1 MARAAAWLLAACMTV
16 ALAAAGPVPRA
27 LGQEAVGGREEPTAP
42 SALDSLRTLHE
53 VLAARSFA
61 YTSARELA
69 RRLSVEPQASSPELV
84 LLAAQA
90 HAEARSWPAVRRLLS
105 GRDWTDPKLMSE
117 ARILLGRAAMALGSP
132 REAVAEFEAAGVG
145 DLPIDRGVEYAR
157 ALRLSGR
164 PDDAARRFESLA
176 GADPGIRGW
185 LLLSAVEAWAEAGEP
200 DSALMAAG
208 GLRRRTEVWR
218 DSTFSELVRAYV
230 AAGRPSR
237 ALSLADSLS
246 RRAKAL
252 LAGQWLVPALLA
264 RGDSTRAMREAESAL
279 RYRGIGPEVS
289 DYLAA
294 VDSSPAMLRR
304 LASAELT
311 EGRAGRAVGLL
322 RKAAARIPNADRAE
336 VALELAQALFAE
348 RQYSAVTGVLDPWIR
363 ESPDRA
369 GLEPDTRAVQQ
380 MRFLAGR
387 SLYRRGLRGQAS
399 AVWKVVAADP
409 SAPDGAYAGYLL
421 ADMQHD
427 QGNLVRAREAYEEV
441 VARFPRDSWAG
452 QSLMRLGMIDLVEER
467 PAAAM
472 ERFDTYRGRFPGGNW
487 YQAATFWAARARDA
501 AGDSSSARVLYRQVI
516 GNDPIDYYG
525 IQAARA
531 LGEEPWENLRLRP
544 TPPAALRAD
553 HAELIRRMQRLR
565 GLGWKG
571 RALRELAART
581 GPRESRED
589 RLALAVALNEA
600 GFSWQGTSIA
610 WGVYRARS
618 GIWSEDLLR
627 AVYPLIYEPV
637 LRDRADAEKL
647 DPALV
652 AALVRRESQFDR
664 DVVSGAG
671 ATGLMQVMPATGSEV
686 ARRAGITEFSTGQ
699 LVVPEVN
706 LILGTRYLRELLERR
721 AGAVVPALMSYNA
734 GPHRYTA
741 WRRFPEFSASTE
753 LMIDRIPFTE
763 TRRYVKAILA
773 YRYIYSKLYDWPQ

>member
-1 MARAAAWLLAACMTV
+1 MTV
-16 ALAAAGPVPRA
+16 AFAAVGPVPRA
-27 LGQEAVGGREEPTAP
+27 LGQEAVRGREDRTVP
-42 SALDSLRTLHE
+42 SALDSLRALHE
-53 VLAARSFA
+53 GLAARAFA
-61 YTSARELA
+61 YTSARDLA

-90 HAEARSWPAVRRLLS
+90 HADARSWPAVRRLLS
-105 GRDWTDPKLMSE
+105 GRDWTDPGLMRE
-117 ARILLGRAAMALGSP
+117 ARVLMGRAAMALGSP
-132 REAVAEFEAAGVG
+132 GEAVAEFEAAGVEN
-145 DLPIDRGVEYAR
+145 LPIDRGVEYAR
-157 ALRLSGR
+157 ALRLGGR

-200 DSALMAAG
+200 DSALKAAA

-218 DSTFSELVRAYV
+218 DSTFSELVRAYF
-230 AAGRPSR
+230 AAGQPSR
-237 ALSLADSLS
+237 GLSLADSLS

-252 LAGQWLVPALLA
+252 LAGQWLVPGLLA
-264 RGDSTRAMREAESAL
+264 LGDSTRAMREAESAL

-294 VDSSPAMLRR
+294 VDSSPRMLRR

-311 EGRAGRAVGLL
+311 EGRAGRAAGLL
-322 RKAAARIPNADRAE
+322 RRAAARVPGADRAE
-336 VALELAQALFAE
+336 VALELAQALFAD
-348 RQYSAVTGVLDPWIR
+348 RQYSALPGVLDPWIR
-363 ESPDRA
+363 ASP
-369 GLEPDTRAVQQ
+369 EPDTRTVQQ

-387 SLYRRGLRGQAS
+387 ALYRRGLRGEAS
-399 AVWKVVAADP
+399 AVWTVVAADP
-409 SAPDGAYAGYLL
+409 SAPDGSYAGYLL

-427 QGNLVRAREAYEEV
+427 QGNLARARVAYEEV

-467 PAAAM
+467 PGAAV
-472 ERFDTYRGRFPGGNW
+472 EHFDTYRGRFPGGNW

-525 IQAARA
+525 IQAART
-531 LGEEPWENLRLRP
+531 LGEEPWDNLRLRP

-553 HAELIRRMQRLR
+553 HAELIARMQRLR
-565 GLGWKG
+565 DLGWKG
-571 RALRELAART
+571 RALRELAARS

-589 RLALAVALNEA
+589 RLALAVALNGA

-610 WGVYRARS
+610 WGVYQARS
-618 GIWSEDLLR
+618 GIWSEDLLK
-627 AVYPLIYEPV
+627 AVYPLVYEPV

-686 ARRAGITEFSTGQ
+686 ARRAGMTDFSIGQ

-773 YRYIYSKLYDWPQ
+773 YRYIYSRLYDWPRESG